1 MKTIKEQDVSDWDTS
16 GVSVIDDVT
25 VELLKMIGQYEI
37 NGINRAIERARLYW
51 NTGLFTTWVVAMG
64 LIIYFK

>member
-16 GVSVIDDVT
+16 GASVIDDVT
-25 VELLKMIGQYEI
+25 VELLRMIGQYEM
-37 NGINRAIERARLYW
+37 NGINGAIERVRLYW

-64 LIIYFK
+64 LIIYLN